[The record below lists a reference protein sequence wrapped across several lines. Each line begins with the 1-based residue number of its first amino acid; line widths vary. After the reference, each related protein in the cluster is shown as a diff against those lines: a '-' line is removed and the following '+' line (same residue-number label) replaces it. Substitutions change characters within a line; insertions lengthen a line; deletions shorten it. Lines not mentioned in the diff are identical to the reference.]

1 MSDILTYC
9 NNDFNRAAEYRESL
23 LVSKE
28 KAYIPIYNDAFLILE
43 SSNIVVMDTETE
55 ILAYSDRK
63 YFIGL
68 LNDIEIWC
76 VDLSHINF
84 AIMTNYFGKVRTSCL
99 REIGHLLDEKQ
110 KSLLAYAKGLTSWN
124 ISNQYCSNCG
134 SKTIIEEK
142 GHRRKC
148 QNQHCKTLHFP
159 RINPAII
166 VLIEFKEKDKP
177 PLCLLNM
184 RKIREGYIC
193 SLFAGFCEIGES
205 FEDSVRREASEEINM
220 TVYNIQ
226 YIASQPWPFPSSLM
240 VGFTAETNS
249 KEFIVD
255 NKEIKEAR
263 WFSAKEIKQM
273 VNNKKLIISRE
284 DSISNYIIENWVE
297 KNNNN

>member
-1 MSDILTYC
+1 MSNIQTYC
-9 NNDFNRAAEYRESL
+9 NNDFNRAVEYRESL
-23 LVSKE
+23 TKSKE
-28 KAYIPIYNDAFLILE
+28 RTYIPIYKDSFFILE
-43 SSNIVVMDTETE
+43 SCNIVVMETDRE
-55 ILAYSDRK
+55 LVINSDRK
-63 YFIGL
+63 YFLGL
-68 LNDIEIWC
+68 LNEIEIWC
-76 VDLSHINF
+76 VDLSHVDFEI
-84 AIMTNYFGKVRTSCL
+84 IISYFGKIRTICVR
-99 REIGHLLDEKQ
+99 EMGHLLNEQQ
-110 KSLLAYAKGLTSWN
+110 KSLLALAKGITSWN
-124 ISNQYCSNCG
+124 ASNQYCSNCG
-134 SKTIIEEK
+134 TKTIVEEK

-148 QNQHCKTLHFP
+148 QNQHCETLHFP

-184 RKIREGYIC
+184 RKIKEGYIC
-193 SLFAGFCEIGES
+193 SLFAGFSEIGES
-205 FEDSVRREASEEINM
+205 FEDTVRRETMEEINM
-220 TVYNIQ
+220 NVCNIQ

-273 VNNKKLIISRE
+273 VNNKELIISRE

-297 KNNNN
+297 KNSNN